1 MGLRSA
7 SRTPHKILG
16 NRPAHLQSPSM
27 PSKLIRKE
35 WSVLDHEGYTKQRF
49 NHFGILCAS
58 TRQEL
63 CEIDSLKFRKLS
75 KVGNSW
81 QGIKPIVTQ
90 MEKSQIIG
98 LISACQD
105 HSIFLIFFWIFRGYK
120 LSISH
125 NPCVLASRATENVKI
140 IESPLAI
147 SHDPCRTILL
157 GCRSGRKIHVDING
171 WTCRNI

>member
-1 MGLRSA
+1 MMGLRSA
-7 SRTPHKILG
+7 KLLTKFSAIDLYT
-16 NRPAHLQSPSM
+16 HLQSPSM

-105 HSIFLIFFWIFRGYK
+105 HSIFWYFSEFFGAI
-120 LSISH
+120 
-125 NPCVLASRATENVKI
+125 NSRYHI
-140 IESPLAI
+140 IPAF
-147 SHDPCRTILL
+147 
-157 GCRSGRKIHVDING
+157 
-171 WTCRNI
+171 